1 MSREVH
7 NPEGRYRKK
16 LIHIAADY
24 ERLTA
29 TRSALSPGRR
39 SATSGVVG
47 TPHDDL
53 GPAVADRMRRKV
65 NDLSPRGLS

>member
-47 TPHDDL
+47 TPLMTRH
-53 GPAVADRMRRKV
+53 GC
-65 NDLSPRGLS
+65 G